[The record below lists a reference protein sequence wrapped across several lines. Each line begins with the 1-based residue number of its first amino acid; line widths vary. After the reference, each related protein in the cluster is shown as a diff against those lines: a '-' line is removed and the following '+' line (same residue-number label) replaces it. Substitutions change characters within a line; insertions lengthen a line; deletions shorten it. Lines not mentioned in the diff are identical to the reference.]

1 MVMRG
6 ISPQFIKKFGF
17 KKVIFFA
24 PIGIFFS
31 LISIGFITRESSYIY
46 ICICCFFLGFF
57 NILLMSS
64 NGPMIYVDIP
74 KNKSANATSLDIT
87 IRQFSAGLSVG
98 LVSFLSQDEHP
109 SLGGATFIDDEMLY
123 AYRIAT
129 ITGII
134 KSHHI
139 YTVTGVLTLPA

>member
-1 MVMRG
+1 VCVCALLVLLNNSF
-6 ISPQFIKKFGF
+6 IS
-17 KKVIFFA
+17 
-24 PIGIFFS
+24 S
-31 LISIGFITRESSYIY
+31 THYIQ
-46 ICICCFFLGFF
+46 G
-57 NILLMSS
+57 
-64 NGPMIYVDIP
+64 
-74 KNKSANATSLDIT
+74 
-87 IRQFSAGLSVG
+87 VG